1 MTPDELMKP
10 RYKVI
15 AGYPSMPFMNNQV
28 LNLVIRR
35 TGGWVYE
42 WYEHDGKYEIG
53 EYELKDY
60 PHLFKKLEW
69 WHERRE
75 EDLPKYIGVKNE
87 HGVFIWI
94 HPIVKWV
101 ETRLD
106 EVGSCIISFP
116 DLDGIYAEREY
127 NPWSMSP
134 ATQSEYEKM
143 KAK

>member
-15 AGYPSMPFMNNQV
+15 ADWPNMPDSVKVGDIVNHNAVFRDNS
-28 LNLVIRR
+28 LCSSF
-35 TGGWVYE
+35 
-42 WYEHDGKYEIG
+42 
-53 EYELKDY
+53 

>member
-60 PHLFKKLEW
+60 PHLFKKMEW
-69 WHERRE
+69 WEERE
-75 EDLPKYIGVKNE
+75 EKDMPEYVKHRRGEGVLKIVSIDWKYMSVILE
-87 HGVFIWI
+87 
-94 HPIVKWV
+94 
-101 ETRLD
+101 D
-106 EVGSCIISFP
+106 DSFP
-116 DLDGIYAEREY
+116 RSFMNFL
-127 NPWSMSP
+127 P
-134 ATQSEYEKM
+134 ATASEYETYKS
-143 KAK
+143 KVK